1 LHECPRSL
9 KVEQLFQAPH
19 EVGWKRSGK
28 WGPYERGHCLVNERR
43 LSETTCIDGTFSSQ
57 PFLHS
62 LPFHGGIGFG
72 SGLNSGANYSHNNVC
87 LKWRWDPDFY
97 GPGIGEWVATLWTTR
112 FVKKGEEFMWS
123 YPPSSGY
130 EYAEFDPLARPFQ
143 FFGSAFN
150 NALIPNVPAAKTRQ
164 PITATPATAQ
174 KQKTAKKDPPPFI
187 APDAS
192 LSYGTGVA
200 VFNEN
205 DDDNSD
211 SGESESSVSSS
222 DDEQFQGVRGIQ
234 PVFPEIVV
242 PVCLKA
248 RKLEINWQVRNE
260 IASNIAVGARLQ

>member
-1 LHECPRSL
+1 VLS
-9 KVEQLFQAPH
+9 
-19 EVGWKRSGK
+19 
-28 WGPYERGHCLVNERR
+28 ERR

-72 SGLNSGANYSHNNVC
+72 SGLNSGANPTHNNVC
-87 LKWRWDPDFY
+87 LKWTWDPDFY
-97 GPGIGEWVATLWTTR
+97 QPGTGEWVATLWTTR
-112 FVKKGEEFMWS
+112 LVTKGEEFMWS

-130 EYAEFDPLARPFQ
+130 EYAVFDPQARPVQ
-143 FFGSAFN
+143 FFGSAPSD
-150 NALIPNVPAAKTRQ
+150 AKIPNVPVAKIRQ
-164 PITATPATAQ
+164 TTTATPAT
-174 KQKTAKKDPPPFI
+174 KPKYTKNKDKSAFV

-192 LSYGTGVA
+192 LSYGHGVA

-211 SGESESSVSSS
+211 SGESENSVSSS
-222 DDEQFQGVRGIQ
+222 DDEQVVRGIQ
-234 PVFPEIVV
+234 PVFPEMCV
-242 PVCLKA
+242 PIYLTS